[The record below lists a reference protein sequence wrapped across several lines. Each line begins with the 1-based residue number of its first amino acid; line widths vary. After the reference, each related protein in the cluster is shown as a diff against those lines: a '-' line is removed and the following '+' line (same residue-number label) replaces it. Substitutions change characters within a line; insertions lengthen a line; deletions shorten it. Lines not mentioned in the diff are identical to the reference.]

1 MRKTL
6 ILTATIAA
14 LALGACGEKG
24 GEANGTAGT
33 GKNAQSAAGKAAEMA
48 FRFQP
53 GQYRTTVE
61 VQNVTMPGMPA
72 AAQDQMRSMFAKGM
86 TSEYCLKP
94 EDAAKGIEQMKAQ
107 MARGDCQ
114 FETFDAS
121 GGTVKSAFT
130 CKNEGME
137 MRSTSEG
144 TYSDTGSQVAIV
156 ADMKG
161 PGGQGMHIA
170 QTVKTER
177 IGDCK

>member
-1 MRKTL
+1 MRKTA
-6 ILTATIAA
+6 ILFMAVSA
-14 LALGACGEKG
+14 LALGGCGEQG
-24 GEANGTAGT
+24 SEPAGNTA
-33 GKNAQSAAGKAAEMA
+33 AAEKAAAEIA

-53 GQYRTTVE
+53 GQYRTTIE

-72 AAQDQMRSMFAKGM
+72 AAQDQMRAMFAKGM

-94 EDAAKGIEQMKAQ
+94 EDAAKGVEQMKSQ
-107 MARGDCQ
+107 MARGECQ
-114 FETFDAS
+114 FETFEAS

-144 TYSDTGSQVAIV
+144 TYSETGSKVAIV

-161 PGGQGMHIA
+161 QGGQAMHIE